1 MAYPTKIA
9 TCCHCG
15 TKAALTLNSKQHV
28 LSCATCGA
36 PLRDLKQMPK
46 AAPVPQPAVSHAP
59 ALRSFAKAP
68 SKPEKVSRKPKKAK
82 KSKKRKGWF
91 GTRFKD
97 VAEDLFDVVE
107 DIFD

>member
-15 TKAALTLNSKQHV
+15 TKAALTLDQGHHA
-28 LSCATCGA
+28 LSCSTCGA

-46 AAPVPQPAVSHAP
+46 PAPAPKPAVSHAP
-59 ALRSFAKAP
+59 TLRRFANAGA
-68 SKPEKVSRKPKKAK
+68 KPEKIKNKPSKSK

-91 GTRFKD
+91 GKRLKD
-97 VAEDLFDVVE
+97 AAEDIFDVVE
-107 DIFD
+107 EIFD